1 MEGGYVLMSI
11 KNLKRLEVLEKVKKK
26 ELTQKEAG
34 HHLGLSRKQINR
46 LYKKYREEGAGG
58 LASKRAGK
66 VSNNRLGADV
76 KQEAM
81 EIVKAHYK
89 DFGPTLAHE
98 KLMERHGLKISR
110 ESVRKLM
117 IQEGF
122 WQGKSRRKCVI
133 HQQRMRR
140 ASRGEL
146 VQIDGSP
153 HDWFEGRRE
162 KCCLLVWVDDATSQ
176 LLHLRFEE
184 VETTAGY
191 LRGMKE
197 YLKKHGRPLCL
208 YSDRHGIF
216 RQNQGSDL
224 KEQADPQ
231 FTRAMKELGIELI
244 CANSP
249 QAKGRVER
257 ANGILQDRLVKE
269 LRLREISDLNQA
281 NAFLPEFIEDYNRR
295 FAVEPKNPEDSH
307 QRELPTEESLDFI
320 LSFQEYRKLSKNL
333 ELSYQN
339 VIYQIRSDQPGYRL
353 RRASVEVRENL
364 EGVVTLWLHGKS
376 LPYTIIIKHQRR
388 TDILNSKEKDHRV
401 NNVVRERRSQ
411 YKPTSNHPWKHPW
424 KKAGACAIAVRKNQ
438 PIQKD
443 AANRL

>member
-1 MEGGYVLMSI
+1 MNGRHVLMSI
-11 KNLKRLEVLEKVKKK
+11 KNLSRIEVLEKVKKK

-34 HHLGLSRKQINR
+34 QHLGLSRKQVNR
-46 LYKKYREEGAGG
+46 LYKRYREQGAGG
-58 LASKRAGK
+58 LASKRVGK
-66 VSNNRLGADV
+66 ISNNRLGADV

-81 EIVKAHYK
+81 EIVGRQYK

-98 KLMERHGLKISR
+98 KLKERHGLELSR

-122 WQGKSRRKCVI
+122 WHGKSRRKCVI

-153 HDWFEGRRE
+153 HDWFEGRRG
-162 KCCLLVWVDDATSQ
+162 KCCLLVWIDDATSQ

-184 VETTAGY
+184 VEATAGY
-191 LRGMKE
+191 FRGMKE

-231 FTRAMKELGIELI
+231 LIRALKELGIELI

-269 LRLREISDLNQA
+269 LRLHEISDLDSA
-281 NAFLPEFIEDYNRR
+281 NVFLWEFIADYNQR

-307 QRELPTEESLDFI
+307 QRVLPTEEALDCIF
-320 LSFQEYRKLSKNL
+320 SFQAYRKLSKNL

-339 VIYQIRSDQPGYRL
+339 VIYQIQSDQPGYRL
-353 RRASVEVRENL
+353 RQANVEVRENL

-376 LPYTIIIKHQRR
+376 LPYTTITKCQRR
-388 TDILNSKEKDHRV
+388 TDILSSKEKDHRIDKIV
-401 NNVVRERRSQ
+401 QERRSQ
-411 YKPTSNHPWKHPW
+411 YKPTSSHPW
-424 KKAGACAIAVRKNQ
+424 KKAGALAVAARQSQANQ
-438 PIQKD
+438 KQATRSI
-443 AANRL
+443 

>member
-1 MEGGYVLMSI
+1 LKEGVDEMKGETVEMSR
-11 KNLKRLEVLEKVKKK
+11 KELSRLEVLEKLSSKQISQVSAA
-26 ELTQKEAG
+26 EQ
-34 HHLGLSRKQINR
+34 LGLSERQVRR
-46 LYKKYREEGAGG
+46 LQARYRRQGAEG
-58 LASKRAGK
+58 LASCRRGK
-66 VSNNRLGADV
+66 PSNHQLSEEV
-76 KQEAM
+76 KSEAM
-81 EIVKAHYK
+81 EIIESRYK

-98 KLMERHGLKISR
+98 KLVENHQLNLSV
-110 ESVRKLM
+110 ESVRQLM
-117 IQEGF
+117 MKKGF
-122 WQGKSRRKCVI
+122 WKGKTRQKIVI
-133 HQQRMRR
+133 HQQRKRR
-140 ASRGEL
+140 SSVGEL

-153 HDWFEGRRE
+153 HDWFEDRGGR
-162 KCCLLVWVDDATSQ
+162 CCLLAWVDDATSQ

-191 LRGMKE
+191 LRGMKD
-197 YLKKHGRPLCL
+197 YLKKHGRPVCL

-269 LRLREISDLNQA
+269 LRLKGISDMAAA

-295 FAVEPKNPEDSH
+295 FAVEPRNSEDSH
-307 QRELPTEESLDFI
+307 QRTLPTEEALDFI
-320 LSFQEYRKLSKNL
+320 FSFQAYRKLSKNL

-339 VIYQIRSDQPGYRL
+339 VIYQIQSDQPGYRL
-353 RRASVEVRENL
+353 RKAIVQVRENL
-364 EGVVTLWLHGKS
+364 EGVVTLWLDGKS
-376 LPYTIIIKHQRR
+376 LPYMTMTKHQRR

-401 NNVVRERRSQ
+401 DKIIQERQSQ
-411 YKPTSNHPWKHPW
+411 YKSTPNHPW
-424 KKAGACAIAVRKNQ
+424 KKAGALAIARQNKTLKRV
-438 PIQKD
+438 
-443 AANRL
+443 

>member
-1 MEGGYVLMSI
+1 MSI
-11 KNLKRLEVLEKVKKK
+11 KNLSRLEVLEKVKKK

-34 HHLGLSRKQINR
+34 QRVGLSRKQINR
-46 LYKKYREEGAGG
+46 LYKSYREQGVSS

-66 VSNNRLGADV
+66 VSNNRLRADV

-81 EIVKAHYK
+81 EIVKVHYK

-98 KLMERHGLKISR
+98 KLTERHGLKLSR

-122 WQGKSRRKCVI
+122 WQGKSRRKCTI

-162 KCCLLVWVDDATSQ
+162 ECCLLVWIDDATSE

-191 LRGMKE
+191 FMGMKE
-197 YLKKHGRPLCL
+197 YLKKHGCPLCL

-224 KEQADPQ
+224 KKQADPQ
-231 FTRAMKELGIELI
+231 LTRALKELSIELI

-269 LRLREISDLNQA
+269 LRLNGISDLPSA
-281 NAFLPEFIEDYNRR
+281 NAFLPEFIADYNQR
-295 FAVEPKNPEDSH
+295 FAVEAKNPEDSH
-307 QRELPTEESLDFI
+307 QQVLLTEEDLDCIF
-320 LSFQEYRKLSKNL
+320 SFQEYRKLSKNL

-339 VIYQIRSDQPGYRL
+339 VIYQIQSDQPGYRL
-353 RRASVEVRENL
+353 RKASVEVRENL
-364 EGVVTLWLHGKS
+364 EGVVTYGF
-376 LPYTIIIKHQRR
+376 
-388 TDILNSKEKDHRV
+388 
-401 NNVVRERRSQ
+401 RE
-411 YKPTSNHPWKHPW
+411 NH
-424 KKAGACAIAVRKNQ
+424 C
-438 PIQKD
+438 PIRQ
-443 AANRL
+443 

>member
-1 MEGGYVLMSI
+1 MKGGHSVMSI
-11 KNLKRLEVLEKVKKK
+11 KNLSRIEVLEKVKKK
-26 ELTQKEAG
+26 ELTQCEASQQ
-34 HHLGLSRKQINR
+34 LGLSRKQINR
-46 LYKKYREEGAGG
+46 LYKKYREHGAVS
-58 LASKRAGK
+58 LASKRHGK
-66 VSNNRLGADV
+66 ASNNRLADEV

-81 EIVKAHYK
+81 EIVKTHYK

-98 KLMERHGLKISR
+98 KLMERHGLKLSR

-117 IQEGF
+117 VQEGF
-122 WQGKSRRKCVI
+122 WKGKSRRKRSV

-140 ASRGEL
+140 SRRGEL

-184 VETTAGY
+184 AETTQGY
-191 LRGMKE
+191 FRGMKE

-224 KEQADPQ
+224 KELDDPQ
-231 FTRAMKELGIELI
+231 FKRAMKELEIELI

-269 LRLREISDLNQA
+269 LRLQGMSDLETA
-281 NAFLPEFIEDYNRR
+281 NAFLPQFIEDYNQR
-295 FAVEPKNPEDSH
+295 FAVVPQNPMDAH
-307 QRELPTEESLDFI
+307 QSELPNDEQLDFI
-320 LSFQEYRKLSKNL
+320 LSHQALRKLSKNL
-333 ELSYQN
+333 ELSYHN
-339 VIYQIRSDQPGYRL
+339 VIYQIQSPQTGYRL
-353 RRASVEVRENL
+353 RQSSILVSENDQ
-364 EGVVTLWLHGKS
+364 GIVTLWRDGKS
-376 LPYTIIIKHQRR
+376 LPYTTITKQQRR
-388 TDILNSKEKDHRV
+388 TDILSHKEKDQRV
-401 NNVVRERRSQ
+401 DQVVKAQRQ
-411 YKPTSNHPWKHPW
+411 GAYKPPAHHPW
-424 KKAGACAIAVRKNQ
+424 RQ
-438 PIQKD
+438 PIIAPTTTTKSTPSAQPPVTQ
-443 AANRL
+443 